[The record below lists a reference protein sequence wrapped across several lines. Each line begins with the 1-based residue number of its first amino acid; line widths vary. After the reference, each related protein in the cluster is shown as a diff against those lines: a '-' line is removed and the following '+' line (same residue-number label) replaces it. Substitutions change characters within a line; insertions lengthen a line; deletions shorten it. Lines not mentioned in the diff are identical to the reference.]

1 MGIGTM
7 PDRALTVANQI
18 TVLRL
23 VCVPLFVILL
33 VAGRFEAA
41 LAVLIL
47 AAASDVLDGFVARL
61 FHQRS
66 SLGVA
71 LDPIA
76 DKILMIT
83 ACVALSARGAL
94 PWWLTFLVVCRDV
107 AILAAAAF
115 VTVFSGYRA
124 LPPTLIGKASTA
136 SQLAAI
142 LSAVG
147 YKAQVWFVSRPML
160 EFFVYLAG
168 VLTVVSG
175 IHYFIIGRQRLES
188 RAEDPLL

>member
-1 MGIGTM
+1 M
-7 PDRALTVANQI
+7 PDRAFTVANQI
-18 TVLRL
+18 TALRL
-23 VCVPLFVILL
+23 VCAPLFVVLL
-33 VAGRFEAA
+33 VAGRYEAA
-41 LAVLIL
+41 LGVLIL
-47 AAASDVLDGFVARL
+47 AAVSDVADGFVARA

-66 SLGVA
+66 SMGVA

-76 DKILMIT
+76 DKLLMIT

-107 AILAAAAF
+107 AILGAAAF

-124 LPPTLIGKASTA
+124 LPPTLVGKASTA

-142 LSAVG
+142 LTAAG
-147 YKAQVWFVSRPML
+147 YEAQVWLVSKPML

-168 VLTVVSG
+168 VLTVISG

-188 RAEDPLL
+188 RAENPLI

>member
-1 MGIGTM
+1 MSIRTM
-7 PDRALTVANQI
+7 PDRVFTMANQI
-18 TVLRL
+18 TALRL
-23 VCVPLFVILL
+23 VCAPLFVILL

-41 LAVLIL
+41 LGVLIL
-47 AAASDVLDGFVARL
+47 AAVSDGTDGFVARV

-66 SLGVA
+66 SWGVA

-76 DKILMIT
+76 DKVLMIT

-107 AILAAAAF
+107 AILGAAAF

-124 LPPTLIGKASTA
+124 LPPTLVGKASTA

-147 YKAQVWFVSRPML
+147 YEAQLWLVSKPML

-175 IHYFIIGRQRLES
+175 IHYFVIGRQRLES

>member
-1 MGIGTM
+1 MSIGTM
-7 PDRALTVANQI
+7 PDRAFTVANLI
-18 TVLRL
+18 TALRL
-23 VCVPLFVILL
+23 ACAPVFVILL
-33 VAGRFEAA
+33 VAGRYEAA
-41 LAVLIL
+41 LGVLIV
-47 AAASDVLDGFVARL
+47 AAVSDGADGFVARV

-66 SLGVA
+66 GLGVA

-76 DKILMIT
+76 DKVLMIT
-83 ACVALSARGAL
+83 ACAALSARGAL
-94 PWWLTFLVVCRDV
+94 PWWLTFLVICRDV

-124 LPPTLIGKASTA
+124 LPPTLVGKVSTA

-147 YKAQVWFVSRPML
+147 YKAQVWLVSKPML
-160 EFFVYLAG
+160 DFFIYLAG

-188 RAEDPLL
+188 RAQHPLV